1 MGSLFNDTVMM
12 GQLPLSI
19 AALTFNLEMVDLL
32 WDKKA
37 KLYYQNDRGDTVLH
51 SLVRYAA
58 IFEDKQDDVV
68 RMMKALD
75 QKLET
80 HPADESPQ
88 VSHVLL
94 LLLFLLSGQLHLF

>member
-19 AALTFNLEMVDLL
+19 AALTFNLKMVDLL
-32 WDKKA
+32 LDKKA
-37 KLYYQNDRGDTVLH
+37 KLYYQNGMGDTVLH

-80 HPADESPQ
+80 HPADKSPQ

>member
-19 AALTFNLEMVDLL
+19 AALTFNLGMVDLL
-32 WDKKA
+32 LDKKA

-80 HPADESPQ
+80 HPADKSPQ